1 MRLLPRR
8 RPGQRGTAPR
18 LGLDL
23 PPRSDWP
30 KDDELLCPACAKKET
45 PLPRRLKRGDQVAT
59 VHVNPNGTFE
69 ISYISVGP
77 RKDGKQKGITR
88 GVTGR

>member
-1 MRLLPRR
+1 MTTTPGTESQEWRSALTYQDIAEALQPHLPV
-8 RPGQRGTAPR
+8 
-18 LGLDL
+18 
-23 PPRSDWP
+23 
-30 KDDELLCPACAKKET
+30 
-45 PLPRRLKRGDQVAT
+45 PLPDREA